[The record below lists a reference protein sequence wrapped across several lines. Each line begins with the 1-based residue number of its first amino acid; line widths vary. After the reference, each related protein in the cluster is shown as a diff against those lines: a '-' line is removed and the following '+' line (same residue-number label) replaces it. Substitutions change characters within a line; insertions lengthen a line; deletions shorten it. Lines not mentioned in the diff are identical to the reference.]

1 MKKEREKEE
10 EVEKKREVMK
20 EEIEEEREKIE
31 ATGHRVD
38 PDLRKAYEFV
48 NQEIQNLQMMTF
60 ESQYQEFSRKLSDLL
75 EASNAV

>member
-1 MKKEREKEE
+1 MKDTRLIPELLDYLYK
-10 EVEKKREVMK
+10 
-20 EEIEEEREKIE
+20 EREKIE

-48 NQEIQNLQMMTF
+48 NQEIQNLQMINF
-60 ESQYQEFSRKLSDLL
+60 ESQYQEFSRKLSDLM

>member
-1 MKKEREKEE
+1 MKDTRLIPELLDYLYK
-10 EVEKKREVMK
+10 
-20 EEIEEEREKIE
+20 EREKIE

-60 ESQYQEFSRKLSDLL
+60 ESQYQEFSRKLSDLQ

>member
-1 MKKEREKEE
+1 MKDTRLIPELLDYLYK
-10 EVEKKREVMK
+10 
-20 EEIEEEREKIE
+20 EREKIE

-75 EASNAV
+75 EVSNAV

>member
-1 MKKEREKEE
+1 MKDTRLIPELLDYLYK
-10 EVEKKREVMK
+10 
-20 EEIEEEREKIE
+20 EREKIE

-48 NQEIQNLQMMTF
+48 NQEIQNLQMITF
-60 ESQYQEFSRKLSDLL
+60 ESQYQEFSRKLSDLM

>member
-1 MKKEREKEE
+1 MKDTRLIPELLDYLYK
-10 EVEKKREVMK
+10 
-20 EEIEEEREKIE
+20 EREKIE
-31 ATGHRVD
+31 STGHRVD

-60 ESQYQEFSRKLSDLL
+60 ESQYQEFSRKLSDPL

>member
-1 MKKEREKEE
+1 MKDTRLIPELLDYLYK
-10 EVEKKREVMK
+10 
-20 EEIEEEREKIE
+20 EREKIE

-75 EASNAV
+75 EASSAV

>member
-1 MKKEREKEE
+1 MKDTRLIPELLDYLYK
-10 EVEKKREVMK
+10 
-20 EEIEEEREKIE
+20 EREKIE

>member
-1 MKKEREKEE
+1 MDRNRRRKIGELMDYLIHQRDQ
-10 EVEKKREVMK
+10 
-20 EEIEEEREKIE
+20 IES
-31 ATGHRVD
+31 TGCYRVD

>member
-1 MKKEREKEE
+1 MKDTRLIPELLDYLYT
-10 EVEKKREVMK
+10 
-20 EEIEEEREKIE
+20 EREKIE

-48 NQEIQNLQMMTF
+48 NQEIQNLQMINF
-60 ESQYQEFSRKLSDLL
+60 ESQYQEFSRKLSDLM

>member
-1 MKKEREKEE
+1 MKDTRLIPELLDYLYK
-10 EVEKKREVMK
+10 
-20 EEIEEEREKIE
+20 EREKIE

-48 NQEIQNLQMMTF
+48 NQEIQNLQMIVF
-60 ESQYQEFSRKLSDLL
+60 ESQYKEFSRKLSDLL

>member
-1 MKKEREKEE
+1 MKDTRLIPELLDYLYKET
-10 EVEKKREVMK
+10 
-20 EEIEEEREKIE
+20 EKIE
-31 ATGHRVD
+31 STGHRVY